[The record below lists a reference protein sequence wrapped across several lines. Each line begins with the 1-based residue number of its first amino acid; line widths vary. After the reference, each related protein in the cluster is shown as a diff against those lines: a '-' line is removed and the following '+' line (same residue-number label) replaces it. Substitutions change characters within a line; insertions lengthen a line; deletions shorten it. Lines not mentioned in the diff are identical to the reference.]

1 MSTRN
6 RVTRPPLFL
15 ALSLLFACSEP
26 SNGEPRLSAPT
37 TEPPGPSALLEN
49 ERNTIEV
56 FRNASSS
63 VVFVTSMQ
71 VERDFFGVSQRQI
84 QAGTGSGFVWDGRGR
99 IVTNYH
105 VVRGSTAFSVSFAN
119 GQSHGAKLIGYDP
132 HKDLAVLTLDAS
144 VAPPLPLTHGSSR
157 ELVVGQ
163 KVLAIGNPF
172 GLDHTLTTGVISALG
187 REMQSLA
194 GTTSEGV
201 IQTDASINPGNSGGP
216 LLDSSGRVIGVNT
229 QIISATGQSA
239 GIGFAVPID
248 TLKRVVPE
256 LIAHGRVRRVGIGV
270 SILHDRQAASWG
282 IEGVIVSETVPGGP
296 ADAAGLRSLRLDRR
310 RRVHSMDVI
319 VGVDDARVRY
329 FDDLYRAFDARQP
342 GEVVTI
348 HVDRGGRV
356 EEFQMKLQ
364 ELD

>member
-194 GTTSEGV
+194 GTTIEALYE
-201 IQTDASINPGNSGGP
+201 Q
-216 LLDSSGRVIGVNT
+216 
-229 QIISATGQSA
+229 AT
-239 GIGFAVPID
+239 F
-248 TLKRVVPE
+248 
-256 LIAHGRVRRVGIGV
+256 
-270 SILHDRQAASWG
+270 
-282 IEGVIVSETVPGGP
+282 
-296 ADAAGLRSLRLDRR
+296 
-310 RRVHSMDVI
+310 
-319 VGVDDARVRY
+319 
-329 FDDLYRAFDARQP
+329 
-342 GEVVTI
+342 
-348 HVDRGGRV
+348 
-356 EEFQMKLQ
+356 
-364 ELD
+364 